1 MPMKLLL
8 SAVMFSIISSFVF
21 ADHHDSAATTADEQR
36 AASTQI
42 DSFKAISVSGEVS
55 VCDASDRCERYFDI
69 KGDLFFS
76 ELGYSFLGEGRYSHS
91 QFTRPI
97 RVKYENGDNV
107 LKLQIGK
114 SKWTFMNLARS
125 DYADHEYDIPLKT
138 VRFFVEKD
146 KFQDGNNVTR
156 LVAGSYLILHP

>member
-21 ADHHDSAATTADEQR
+21 ADHHDSPENADEQR
-36 AASTQI
+36 APSTQI
-42 DSFKAISVSGEVS
+42 DSFKAISASGEMTI
-55 VCDASDRCERYFDI
+55 CDASERCERYFDI

-76 ELGYSFLGEGRYSHS
+76 ELSYSFLGEGRYSHS
-91 QFTRPI
+91 QFTQPI

-114 SKWTFMNLARS
+114 RKWVFMNLARS
-125 DYADHEYDIPLKT
+125 DYADHEYDIPSKT
-138 VRFFVEKD
+138 VRLFVEKD
-146 KFQDGNNVTR
+146 KFQDGSNVTR